1 MSTQSLK
8 LKWVWHFTPMKV
20 LLQAQSERVSLLL
33 ESVHSA
39 PAALALPLT
48 AHLHLSRPCTA
59 ALERQLL
66 KTFQRGVFW
75 NSLAFIR
82 VENAGISRYFILFHV
97 NIAAESGKKS
107 LSFEDFHPQVEVNSR
122 LSLLL
127 KGSGLCPPR
136 PHHEYF
142 STRWWFVAFGR
153 HCDFALE
160 NMENAVMCW
169 NFRYDYY
176 LFRHVS
182 MFLMPCFYRT
192 LTDPFRC
199 GLHDAL
205 LGFVNQL
212 HFFV

>member
-1 MSTQSLK
+1 MSTLSLK
-8 LKWVWHFTPMKV
+8 LKWVWHFTPKKV

-39 PAALALPLT
+39 PALALPLT

-66 KTFQRGVFW
+66 KTLQRGVFW
-75 NSLAFIR
+75 HSLAFIR
-82 VENAGISRYFILFHV
+82 TENAGISRYFILFHV
-97 NIAAESGKKS
+97 NIAAESEKKE
-107 LSFEDFHPQVEVNSR
+107 FEFWRFSPTSRGHSR

-176 LFRHVS
+176 HFDMCR
-182 MFLMPCFYRT
+182 CF
-192 LTDPFRC
+192 
-199 GLHDAL
+199 
-205 LGFVNQL
+205 
-212 HFFV
+212 